1 MKWIELGEIDYKI
14 IIPLIYPFLYQI
26 RRIIHEEDDK
36 VLFSFFTNFLGYL
49 FSGVIYLI
57 IKFRMKRINSTVIE
71 ERKTIK
77 TNLELESERSESN
90 ISDYTPRQ
98 IQINTIGEN
107 QVNLK
112 KQKTIKKRIK
122 DQYLFILLL
131 ILIYLTPMFLDS
143 YIALDSSLNF
153 GTSSSVSLF
162 FYIFFYIFLSIIILG
177 ERLYTHQILSSI
189 VIVISIFIITILF
202 LIKDELSNKIFINII
217 MIIVVTCLF
226 ALYNVLE
233 KKYYNIYMDS
243 PYHLMFVIGAYA
255 LTLIIIYEIITV
267 IFFGFDCKFN
277 GVFYQFEKNC
287 QKYKGIYFLLF
298 IADVLSAF
306 IWIGG
311 IQLTVYFFTP
321 CHFIISESISQIIS
335 TFINNT
341 IKGFPIYEKI
351 IVYLFFIIIIIST
364 FIYNEVI
371 IINVFSLNKNTKRY
385 INLRQLN
392 DTENLLKLK
401 TIDSN
406 FDDDNLNKDEQR
418 DSVHSG

>member
-1 MKWIELGEIDYKI
+1 
-14 IIPLIYPFLYQI
+14 
-26 RRIIHEEDDK
+26 
-36 VLFSFFTNFLGYL
+36 
-49 FSGVIYLI
+49 
-57 IKFRMKRINSTVIE
+57 
-71 ERKTIK
+71 
-77 TNLELESERSESN
+77 
-90 ISDYTPRQ
+90 
-98 IQINTIGEN
+98 
-107 QVNLK
+107 
-112 KQKTIKKRIK
+112 
-122 DQYLFILLL
+122 
-131 ILIYLTPMFLDS
+131 MFLDS

-351 IVYLFFIIIIIST
+351 IVYLFFIIIMIST

-371 IINVFSLNKNTKRY
+371 IIKVFSLNKNTKRY

>member
-1 MKWIELGEIDYKI
+1 MI
-14 IIPLIYPFLYQI
+14 I
-26 RRIIHEEDDK
+26 
-36 VLFSFFTNFLGYL
+36 T
-49 FSGVIYLI
+49 
-57 IKFRMKRINSTVIE
+57 
-71 ERKTIK
+71 
-77 TNLELESERSESN
+77 
-90 ISDYTPRQ
+90 
-98 IQINTIGEN
+98 
-107 QVNLK
+107 
-112 KQKTIKKRIK
+112 
-122 DQYLFILLL
+122 
-131 ILIYLTPMFLDS
+131 
-143 YIALDSSLNF
+143 
-153 GTSSSVSLF
+153 LF
-162 FYIFFYIFLSIIILG
+162 FA
-177 ERLYTHQILSSI
+177 
-189 VIVISIFIITILF
+189 LF
-202 LIKDELSNKIFINII
+202 NAF
-217 MIIVVTCLF
+217 
-226 ALYNVLE
+226 E
-233 KKYYNIYMDS
+233 KRYYNKYMDS

-267 IFFGFDCKFN
+267 VFFGFDCKFN

-287 QKYKGIYFLLF
+287 QKYKGVYFLLF
-298 IADVLSAF
+298 IADILSAF

-351 IVYLFFIIIIIST
+351 IVYLFFIIIMIST

>member
-131 ILIYLTPMFLDS
+131 VLIYLTPMFLDS

-217 MIIVVTCLF
+217 MIIVVTF
-226 ALYNVLE
+226 
-233 KKYYNIYMDS
+233 
-243 PYHLMFVIGAYA
+243 
-255 LTLIIIYEIITV
+255 
-267 IFFGFDCKFN
+267 
-277 GVFYQFEKNC
+277 
-287 QKYKGIYFLLF
+287 
-298 IADVLSAF
+298 
-306 IWIGG
+306 
-311 IQLTVYFFTP
+311 
-321 CHFIISESISQIIS
+321 
-335 TFINNT
+335 
-341 IKGFPIYEKI
+341 
-351 IVYLFFIIIIIST
+351 
-364 FIYNEVI
+364 
-371 IINVFSLNKNTKRY
+371 
-385 INLRQLN
+385 
-392 DTENLLKLK
+392 
-401 TIDSN
+401 
-406 FDDDNLNKDEQR
+406 
-418 DSVHSG
+418 